1 MRSTF
6 RFTQLASLL
15 SKVLLQV
22 RSVSNATHNK
32 GHACFDLKVTFEFH
46 ANLKSFLTIKKNQFN
61 IILVTGGLKYTQIYI
76 L

>member
-6 RFTQLASLL
+6 RLTQLASLL
-15 SKVLLQV
+15 NKVLLQV

-32 GHACFDLKVTFEFH
+32 VDACFDLKVTFEFH
-46 ANLKSFLTIKKNQFN
+46 ANFKSFLTIKKNQFN